1 MKETNEFL
9 LEGLYEDG
17 QKRKKEKEEEKEE
30 NEQEGPFIHESDVL
44 QKDEVRKKTK
54 TIRIPKSKLN
64 FDDKKKINLSQ
75 INPTNEIYDTNENV
89 LEFVNNEQEL
99 ANEDSGNHYFNIEEM
114 LYLEDPFMRVSRASR
129 PIGINNTFQRISAE
143 GVKTTKTKKR
153 KNDFFLKKCQN
164 LFKKKKIH

>member
-1 MKETNEFL
+1 M
-9 LEGLYEDG
+9 
-17 QKRKKEKEEEKEE
+17 
-30 NEQEGPFIHESDVL
+30 
-44 QKDEVRKKTK
+44 
-54 TIRIPKSKLN
+54 TI
-64 FDDKKKINLSQ
+64 KKKINLSQ

-129 PIGINNTFQRISAE
+129 PTGINNTFQRISAE

-153 KNDFFLKKCQN
+153 KYS
-164 LFKKKKIH
+164 